1 MVSMDDED
9 IPGDEEI
16 PDDEDIPDEDE
27 IPAEG
32 RLKEEEP
39 DTDAPA
45 ATGQEKPEGKKAVS
59 LWRIIRKRMGRTA
72 LLEGMQERVA
82 VAPLK
87 KQQKLLF
94 TGNVSRL
101 RDRET
106 QPGKRGEKPSER
118 VCRF

>member
-45 ATGQEKPEGKKAVS
+45 ATGQEKPEGNCLKYARRTV
-59 LWRIIRKRMGRTA
+59 RGIR
-72 LLEGMQERVA
+72 QI
-82 VAPLK
+82 
-87 KQQKLLF
+87 F
-94 TGNVSRL
+94 
-101 RDRET
+101 
-106 QPGKRGEKPSER
+106 
-118 VCRF
+118 